1 MLVTNSFGDIEIPL
15 SLKGQSGASD
25 DRQDKGPGN
34 ICDWKGLQCLQNASG
49 NEHLHRSSHI
59 LLSIHNQ

>member
-1 MLVTNSFGDIEIPL
+1 MIVKNSFGDIEIPL

-49 NEHLHRSSHI
+49 NEH
-59 LLSIHNQ
+59 